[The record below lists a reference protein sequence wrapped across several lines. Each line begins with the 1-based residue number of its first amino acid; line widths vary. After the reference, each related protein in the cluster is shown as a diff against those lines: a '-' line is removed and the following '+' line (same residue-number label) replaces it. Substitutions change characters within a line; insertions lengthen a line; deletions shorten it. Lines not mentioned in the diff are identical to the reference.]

1 LFLTILKASLV
12 EKNRKYNILPKE
24 NFLKKL
30 DSPVTFFK
38 VLLYCFF
45 KNFKNSGGSMKKFV
59 YLFFLGLSFLFFTSC
74 NETTNQTTEENIF
87 SGTLYDEQGNP
98 VPNAI
103 INVVKISDGKT
114 NILVSEQVIVTD
126 TTDEEGNFELKNL
139 PSPLGSLKV
148 RIVHQDFSVFEEF
161 LLKIL
166 ENQDKRKLRV
176 HLKHDDHC
184 CGKIIIHT
192 YTSDSSALGNVEV
205 RLNRGH
211 ELVRKSKTNDNGVLV
226 FERVCSGSYWVRI
239 AKEGFQVI
247 EREFNLQ
254 NCDTLE
260 FSFYL
265 YRRETDTCCHG
276 IIGIE
281 VKNGS
286 GEFLNGAIVKLRKQ
300 GTLLTT
306 LTVKENKPVFFR
318 ELCPGEY
325 SLLIYKEG
333 YKPLER
339 NVRIECN
346 DSTFISTVLEVDTCC
361 NSVLRVIVK
370 NSEGNPIPQAKVS
383 IWKGGIQLGYYL
395 TNDDGVVVFR
405 DLCKGTY
412 GFSISK
418 DGFKAIEFQVE
429 IGCNEEKS
437 VTKTLEAL
445 HSDSCCKGAIKVA
458 VKNHENQPIP
468 QALVIIW
475 KDGKKL
481 DSASTNSDGYVIF
494 KNLCQGKYGFD
505 IFKEGYKHIEFAVE
519 LGCNEEK
526 IVTQVLQR
534 TENDSCCN
542 GLLVVH
548 VKDKQTNE
556 SLNGAKVKMW
566 KNGAVVRSETV
577 SNGSAI
583 FRNICP
589 GEYGF
594 SIIKDT
600 YKTIEFS
607 LEFACNDTIEITKY
621 LESERKDTCCNGK
634 VILYVK
640 DSTNSQGI
648 AGVEVR
654 LWNGSQKI
662 AVRTT
667 GENGRVVFEKICSGK
682 YSISMSKSGYRSKEF
697 EFELG
702 CNETKEL
709 VKYLVLSSDTCCTA
723 ILKLKILDDSTG
735 TAISGARVIVRYE
748 GTNIADPVSNSEGW
762 AVAYNLCAPRTYSI
776 RVSAEGYQ
784 VREFTIRFG
793 ECKTIAETIRLVRQ

>member
-1 LFLTILKASLV
+1 MKKISFFLFLCLTFISL
-12 EKNRKYNILPKE
+12 I
-24 NFLKKL
+24 
-30 DSPVTFFK
+30 
-38 VLLYCFF
+38 
-45 KNFKNSGGSMKKFV
+45 
-59 YLFFLGLSFLFFTSC
+59 SC
-74 NETTNQTTEENIF
+74 NESTNQATEENIF
-87 SGTLYDEQGNP
+87 SGVIYDEQGNS

-114 NILVSEQVIVTD
+114 NILVSEQVVLTD

-139 PSPLGSLKV
+139 PLPLGSLKL
-148 RIVHQDFSVFEEF
+148 RILHQDFNIFEEF

-176 HLKHDDHC
+176 HLKHDDNC

-205 RLNRGH
+205 RLNRGK
-211 ELVRKSKTNDNGVLV
+211 ELVRKNKTNDEGLLV

-247 EREFNLQ
+247 EQEFNLR

-265 YRRETDTCCHG
+265 NRKEIDTCCRG
-276 IIGIE
+276 IIGVE

-300 GTLLTT
+300 GSLLTT

-339 NVRIECN
+339 NVKIECN
-346 DSTFISTVLEVDTCC
+346 DSTFISAVLDIDTCC

-370 NSEGNPIPQAKVS
+370 NSEGNPVPQAKVS

-395 TNDDGVVVFR
+395 TNDDGVVVFHE
-405 DLCKGTY
+405 LCKGKY

-418 DGFKAIEFQVE
+418 DGFKGIEFQVE

-437 VTKTLEAL
+437 VTKTLEVV
-445 HSDSCCKGAIKVA
+445 HSDSCCKGAIKVV
-458 VKNHENQPIP
+458 VKDSDNQPLT
-468 QALVIIW
+468 QAVVRIW
-475 KDGKKL
+475 KDGSKL
-481 DSASTNSDGYVIF
+481 NESKTNSDGYVIF
-494 KNLCQGKYGFD
+494 SKLCQGKYGLE
-505 IFKEGYKHIEFAVE
+505 ITKEGFKQVEFTVE

-526 IVTQVLQR
+526 VVTQVLQR

-542 GLLVVH
+542 GMLIIH

-566 KNGAVVRSETV
+566 KNGAVIRSEVV
-577 SNGSAI
+577 SNGAAI

-600 YKTIEFS
+600 YKALEFS
-607 LEFACNDTIEITKY
+607 LKFECNDTIEITKY

-634 VILYVK
+634 VILFVK
-640 DSTNSQGI
+640 DTSNNQGI

-654 LWNGSQKI
+654 LWYGSQKI
-662 AVRTT
+662 AVGTT
-667 GENGRVVFEKICSGK
+667 GENGRVVFEKMCSGK
-682 YSISMSKSGYRSKEF
+682 YSISISKSGYRSKEI

-709 VKYLVLSSDTCCTA
+709 VKYLAPSSDTCCTA

-735 TAISGARVIVRYE
+735 TSISGARVVVSYD
-748 GTNIADPVSNSEGW
+748 GTNIADTASNSEGW
-762 AVAYNLCAPRTYSI
+762 AVVYNLCAPRTYSL

-784 VREFTIRFG
+784 VKEFTIQFS
-793 ECKTIAETIRLVRQ
+793 ECKTIAETIRLLCR